1 MQKRKSSLSSL
12 IFEITIRPTHSHRM
26 ISLSDAAEVRKC
38 RQNDPK
44 SLRTKKSDH
53 RAKAE
58 RKLKE
63 ISKWDD
69 FCAELANIE

>member
-69 FCAELANIE
+69 FYAALVNIE